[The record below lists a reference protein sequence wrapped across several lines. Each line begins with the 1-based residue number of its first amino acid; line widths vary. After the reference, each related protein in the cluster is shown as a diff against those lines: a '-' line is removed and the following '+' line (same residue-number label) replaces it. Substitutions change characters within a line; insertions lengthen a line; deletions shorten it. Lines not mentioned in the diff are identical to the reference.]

1 MSTEAVVAQSIS
13 SPASSLVQ
21 VSAAL
26 CVIILLILVVA
37 WFAKRFGFAPR
48 HNQNKT
54 LNIRAS
60 VTVGPREKVIIVEV
74 PDARLVL
81 GVTATQITHL
91 HTLPPADPTAESVE
105 AQLPDKP
112 AVENFQDLMKQL
124 LQRQRKR

>member
-1 MSTEAVVAQSIS
+1 MSTPATVAQSIS

-37 WFAKRFGFAPR
+37 WFAKRFGFTPR
-48 HNQNKT
+48 QGQGRE
-54 LNIRAS
+54 LNVRAS
-60 VTVGPREKVIIVEV
+60 VTVGPREKVIIVDV

-81 GVTATQITHL
+81 GVTSTQITHL
-91 HTLPPADPTAESVE
+91 HTLPPVEPQTESAD
-105 AQLPDKP
+105 AQVPPRP